1 MLAHPFQ
8 ASSPS
13 PAATS
18 PESGTP
24 GGFASNAAVPAI
36 ANAAQ
41 QPSQSQPDG
50 QNAASLGVPMAS
62 QSSAFPTALPGHIT
76 PLVLHMAY
84 SKFSLAQAYGRG
96 PTTLVY
102 AHSKRATIT
111 LAGLLGLT
119 AAIVATTLCLYRGFC
134 SADALSGRAT
144 YSASA
149 SNAVVPVCLVL
160 LLIVAPLSSLAAH
173 LGRPAV
179 NAAAAVVE
187 VRPGHV

>member
-1 MLAHPFQ
+1 M
-8 ASSPS
+8 
-13 PAATS
+13 
-18 PESGTP
+18 P
-24 GGFASNAAVPAI
+24 GGFASNTAVPPV
-36 ANAAQ
+36 ANAAD
-41 QPSQSQPDG
+41 PLQSQPDSAA
-50 QNAASLGVPMAS
+50 QNAANLGVPMAS

-102 AHSKRATIT
+102 AHSKRATVM

-134 SADALSGRAT
+134 SADDLNGRAT

-173 LGRPAV
+173 LGRPGV

-187 VRPGHV
+187 VRSSPADRF